1 MDANS
6 EDWPALGHG
15 AVGRGVHVRFDAP
28 TPMDRDE
35 APPSRAV
42 PRARADRPPGL
53 APAAPRWDP
62 RLGGF
67 PPRGRGRGH
76 DGGYQHRPRRDF
88 SDANVRKRAGRAL
101 SDPAEAAKRGLD
113 QRSWVPTPPPD
124 ASHDERANDE
134 RENTFRVM
142 SYNILASSLASEHP
156 ELYRGVDPRV
166 MRPARRRR
174 VLVEEIKALKPDVL
188 FLQDND
194 AFAFFKHE
202 LGRCGYEGK
211 HAPRGGGKLDGSSV
225 FFKRDAFG
233 AVRDFES
240 IDFEAA
246 EVGLRSNAAAILTL
260 SVASS
265 RTDEKSSPLIVVVG
279 CVHGLFNPKR
289 GDVKLGQMR
298 VFFNAVARARARVAA
313 ATGCSLEQIHCVLG
327 GDFNCAPSSPLYH
340 FLYSGFLDV
349 DRVDRRSL
357 AGCLVR
363 GESISRADG
372 GVDDEFAMLLE
383 TGGFDRDDDEW
394 AAWDE
399 LRGERG
405 GNDVQERL
413 RRYYWD
419 EEGLRL
425 ALGTDGS
432 STETTE
438 TTLERSE
445 SSPPARKKSSRAKRT
460 HEDESV
466 APNLRFRATHAL
478 RGALASCYRAVSA
491 DGEEAPVT
499 SWHARF
505 KGTVDYLFHTRVL
518 RTRRVLMPPK
528 KIKNAAQLP
537 SEEFASDHFC
547 VVADVEAEEG

>member
-1 MDANS
+1 
-6 EDWPALGHG
+6 
-15 AVGRGVHVRFDAP
+15 
-28 TPMDRDE
+28 
-35 APPSRAV
+35 
-42 PRARADRPPGL
+42 
-53 APAAPRWDP
+53 
-62 RLGGF
+62 
-67 PPRGRGRGH
+67 
-76 DGGYQHRPRRDF
+76 
-88 SDANVRKRAGRAL
+88 
-101 SDPAEAAKRGLD
+101 
-113 QRSWVPTPPPD
+113 
-124 ASHDERANDE
+124 
-134 RENTFRVM
+134 
-142 SYNILASSLASEHP
+142 
-156 ELYRGVDPRV
+156 
-166 MRPARRRR
+166 
-174 VLVEEIKALKPDVL
+174 
-188 FLQDND
+188 
-194 AFAFFKHE
+194 
-202 LGRCGYEGK
+202 
-211 HAPRGGGKLDGSSV
+211 V

-246 EVGLRSNAAAILTL
+246 EVGLRSNAAAIVTL
-260 SVASS
+260 SVRASS
-265 RTDEKSSPLIVVVG
+265 RTDEKKQPPLFVVVG

-298 VFFNAVARARARVAA
+298 VFFDAVARARARVAA
-313 ATGCSLEQIHCVLG
+313 ETGCSLEQIHCVLG

-340 FLYSGFLDV
+340 FLHRGFLDV

-363 GESISRADG
+363 GESIGGADG

-399 LRGERG
+399 LRGARG

-413 RRYYWD
+413 RGYYWD
-419 EEGLRL
+419 DEGLRL
-425 ALGTDGS
+425 ALGTDG
-432 STETTE
+432 ETTK
-438 TTLERSE
+438 TTPERSE
-445 SSPPARKKSSRAKRT
+445 ERESSPSSPPARRKSSRAKRT

-505 KGTVDYLFHTRVL
+505 KGTVDYLFHTRGL

-547 VVADVEAEEG
+547 VVADVAFERER

>member
-6 EDWPALGHG
+6 EDWPELGHG
-15 AVGRGVHVRFDAP
+15 AAGRGVHVRFDAP

-42 PRARADRPPGL
+42 PRARADRPSGL

-62 RLGGF
+62 RLGGL
-67 PPRGRGRGH
+67 GRGRGH

-88 SDANVRKRAGRAL
+88 SDARVRVAGRAL
-101 SDPAEAAKRGLD
+101 SDPAEAARRGLD
-113 QRSWVPTPPPD
+113 QRAWVPTPPPD
-124 ASHDERANDE
+124 ADDERE
-134 RENTFRVM
+134 RKENTFRVM

-166 MRPARRRR
+166 LRPSRRRR

-188 FLQDND
+188 FLQEND
-194 AFAFFKHE
+194 SFAFLRHE
-202 LGRCGYEGK
+202 LGRCGYEGA

-225 FFKRDAFG
+225 FFRRDAFTSI
-233 AVRDFES
+233 RDFDA
-240 IDFEAA
+240 IDFETA
-246 EVGLRSNAAAILTL
+246 ERGLRSNAAAIVTL
-260 SVASS
+260 RASS
-265 RTDEKSSPLIVVVG
+265 TTRKSSPAIVVVG

-298 VFFNAVARARARVAA
+298 VFFNAAARARASAA
-313 ATGCSLEQIHCVLG
+313 AETGCSLERVHCVLG

-340 FLYSGFLDV
+340 FLHRGFLDV

-363 GESISRADG
+363 GESRGADG
-372 GVDDEFAMLLE
+372 FLDDEFAMLVE

-399 LRGERG
+399 LRGSRG
-405 GNDVQERL
+405 GNDVGSRL

-419 EEGLRL
+419 DEGLRL
-425 ALGTDGS
+425 ALGTDVS
-432 STETTE
+432 STETTQAR
-438 TTLERSE
+438 LESSP
-445 SSPPARKKSSRAKRT
+445 SSPPARKKSSRAKRM
-460 HEDESV
+460 HEDDES
-466 APNLRFRATHAL
+466 PNRFRATHAL

-505 KGTVDYLFHTRVL
+505 KGTVDYLFHTRGL

-528 KIKNAAQLP
+528 KIQNAAQLP
-537 SEEFASDHFC
+537 SEAFASDHFC
-547 VVADVEAEEG
+547 VVADVEAVAEEG